1 MAKYAVEYVEKYRK
15 IYLVEADSYD
25 DAVEKMEDAAENV
38 GNLIDLADDFD
49 YWEVL
54 STLRGENPVPEEEQC
69 FYDTLKESN

>member
-25 DAVEKMEDAAENV
+25 ESVEKMEDAAENV

-49 YWEVL
+49 HWEVL
-54 STLRGENPVPEEEQC
+54 PTGCGKNPVPEEEKR
-69 FYDTLKESN
+69 FYDELKTS